1 LLDDLLVAEDARA
14 EEGMVGDVVEPLSSM
29 ADLSTPSWKAR
40 TATRNA
46 RARLPTLALRD
57 SVASACMTRACAP
70 RHRHGWRMWRH
81 ADQPLLQFPRR
92 LRS

>member
-40 TATRNA
+40 TATAQCTSSAAYFGIA
-46 RARLPTLALRD
+46 RFCGECLP
-57 SVASACMTRACAP
+57 
-70 RHRHGWRMWRH
+70 
-81 ADQPLLQFPRR
+81 
-92 LRS
+92 